1 MDLPVTI
8 TENALSQIR
17 TIMAGKNI
25 PPEYALRIG
34 VKGGGCAGLGFLL
47 GFDKPKTGD
56 DIYSYKN
63 LQILIEKKHTMYL
76 LGLQVDYQNG
86 DEATGFLFTNP
97 DAEQPAKL

>member
-1 MDLPVTI
+1 
-8 TENALSQIR
+8 
-17 TIMAGKNI
+17 MAGKNI